1 MNSDINY
8 SNAGTNFNHVNFVFL
23 LKNMNHENF
32 RNLDR
37 FNCIDC

>member
-1 MNSDINY
+1 MKSDNQY
-8 SNAGTNFNHVNFVFL
+8 SIVGTNFNQVNFVFL
-23 LKNMNHENF
+23 LKNTNHENF